1 MEGKMKNI
9 IKIALISMIVA
20 ASILAQSPEEAVN
33 LLDNESGVGIKAQAM
48 GNAFVGVADDY
59 SALYWNPAGLTQ
71 LDASQISGSLYHL
84 RFNNESTFSQST
96 MMDDR
101 SFTKLKSIDM
111 AYAFPTQR
119 GSFVIAFG
127 FNRFKDY
134 DDFMYFSGFNSQSN
148 DLSFELED
156 QDGNYDWYDFD
167 RNVQQTE
174 QINQDGNLNAWSV
187 GGGIELSPKFSIGLT
202 LNFYSGSSQYLF
214 DFYQDDV
221 NDVYT
226 SFPGDY
232 ESYELHQKILTD
244 LHGFGIKLGGLMHLN
259 ENLRLGMA
267 IDFPSSLTITENY
280 TANDV
285 LIFDDGYTDEVD
297 LGEGEWEYVVQYP
310 FKFSGGMAL
319 DIKQLLIA
327 ASFEYRDWSQVQF
340 EIPDGI
346 SLNEDYNDLLSEN
359 KYFAEDFQ
367 STLNLSAG
375 AEYRVSD
382 TGVKLRGGY
391 RYVPSPLVDADKELN
406 REYFSAGFGY
416 EIDDNSTFDFSITK
430 GNWKRN
436 SVDSY
441 TPGGTKEE
449 IETTQFMAGF
459 NFKF

>member
-1 MEGKMKNI
+1 MKNI
-9 IKIALISMIVA
+9 IKITLISFMLVANIV
-20 ASILAQSPEEAVN
+20 AQSPEEAVN
-33 LLDNESGVGIKAQAM
+33 FLDNESGVGIKAQAM

-71 LDASQISGSLYHL
+71 IDRSQISGSIYHL
-84 RFNNESTFSQST
+84 NFNNESTFGQST

-111 AYAFPTQR
+111 AYVFPTQR

-134 DDFMYFSGFNSQSN
+134 DDFLYFSGFNAQSN

-202 LNFYSGSSQYLF
+202 MNFYSGSSQYLF

-232 ESYELHQKILTD
+232 NSYELHQKILTD
-244 LHGFGIKLGGLMHLN
+244 LYGFGIKLGGLMHLN

-267 IDFPSSLTITENY
+267 IDFPTSLTITENY
-280 TANDV
+280 SANDV
-285 LIFDDGYTDEVD
+285 LAFDDGYVDELD

-310 FKFSGGMAL
+310 FKFSGGVAL
-319 DIKQLLIA
+319 DIKQLMVA

-340 EIPDGI
+340 EIPDGV

-367 STLNLSAG
+367 STLNLAAG

-391 RYVPSPLVDADKELN
+391 RYVPSPLVDADEELN

-416 EIDDNSTFDFSITK
+416 DIDDNSAFNFSVTK

-441 TPGGTKEE
+441 TPGGTKEQ

>member
-1 MEGKMKNI
+1 MEDKMKNI
-9 IKIALISMIVA
+9 IKIAIISLILALNIS
-20 ASILAQSPEEAVN
+20 AQSPEEAIN
-33 LLDNESGVGIKAQAM
+33 FLDNESGVGIKAQAM

-71 LDASQISGSLYHL
+71 LDRSQISGSLYHL
-84 RFNNESTFSQST
+84 QFNNESTFSQNT

-101 SFTKLKSIDM
+101 NFTKLKSIDM
-111 AYAFPTQR
+111 AYAFPTSQ

-134 DDFMYFSGFNSQSN
+134 DNFLYFSGFNTQSN

-156 QDGNYDWYDFD
+156 LDGNYDWYDFD

-174 QINQDGNLNAWSV
+174 QISQDGNLNAWSI
-187 GGGIELSPKFSIGLT
+187 GGGIALSPKFSVGLT
-202 LNFYSGSSQYLF
+202 LNFYSGSGQYLF

-226 SFPGDY
+226 TYPGDY
-232 ESYELHQKILTD
+232 YSYELHQKILTD
-244 LHGFGIKLGGLMHLN
+244 LSGIGIKLGGLMHLN

-267 IDFPSSLTITENY
+267 IDFPTYLTITENY
-280 TANDV
+280 SANDV
-285 LIFDDGYTDEVD
+285 LTFDDGYISELD

-310 FKFSGGMAL
+310 FKFSGGVAL
-319 DIKQLLIA
+319 DIKQFLVA

-340 EIPDGI
+340 EVPDGI
-346 SLNEDYNDLLSEN
+346 SLNQDYNDLLSEN
-359 KYFAEDFQ
+359 KYFAEDFR
-367 STLNLSAG
+367 STLNLAAG
-375 AEYRVSD
+375 AEYRVQG

-406 REYFSAGFGY
+406 REYFSAGLGY
-416 EIDDNSTFDFSITK
+416 DIDDNSTFNFSITK
-430 GNWKRN
+430 GYWKRN

-441 TPGGTKEE
+441 TPGGTQES
-449 IETTQFMAGF
+449 IETTQFMAGV

>member
-1 MEGKMKNI
+1 MKSI
-9 IKIALISMIVA
+9 IKIAIISLILVLNIS
-20 ASILAQSPEEAVN
+20 AQSPEEAIN
-33 LLDNESGVGIKAQAM
+33 FLDNESGVGIKAQAM
-48 GNAFVGVADDY
+48 GNAFIGVADDY

-71 LDASQISGSLYHL
+71 LDRSQISGSLYHL
-84 RFNNESTFSQST
+84 QFNNESTFSQST

-111 AYAFPTQR
+111 AYAFPTSQ

-134 DDFMYFSGFNSQSN
+134 DDFLYFSGFNTQSN

-156 QDGNYDWYDFD
+156 LDGNYDWYDFD

-174 QINQDGNLNAWSV
+174 QISQDGNLNAWSI
-187 GGGIELSPKFSIGLT
+187 GGGIALSPKFSVGLT
-202 LNFYSGSSQYLF
+202 LNFYSGSGQYLF

-226 SFPGDY
+226 TYPGDY
-232 ESYELHQKILTD
+232 YSYELHQKILTD
-244 LHGFGIKLGGLMHLN
+244 LSGIGIKLGGLMHLN

-267 IDFPSSLTITENY
+267 IDFPTYLTITENY
-280 TANDV
+280 SANDV
-285 LIFDDGYTDEVD
+285 LTFDDGYISELD

-310 FKFSGGMAL
+310 FKFSGGVAL
-319 DIKQLLIA
+319 DIKQFLVA

-340 EIPDGI
+340 EVPDGI
-346 SLNEDYNDLLSEN
+346 SLNEDYNELLSEN
-359 KYFAEDFQ
+359 KYFAEDFR
-367 STLNLSAG
+367 STLNLAAG
-375 AEYRVSD
+375 AEYRVQG

-391 RYVPSPLVDADKELN
+391 RYVPSPLVDVDKELN
-406 REYFSAGFGY
+406 REYFSAGMGY
-416 EIDDNSTFDFSITK
+416 DIDDNSTFNFSITK
-430 GNWKRN
+430 GYWKRN

-441 TPGGTKEE
+441 TPGGTQEA
-449 IETTQFMAGF
+449 IETTQFMAGV